1 MIPGGFDMRWK
12 FLLSATVSVA
22 VLVAAYAAVR
32 AVSPEAGGVAMANPP
47 APATPVPVTS
57 AVKKTIPIFLEY
69 SARTESIR
77 NVTLQAKISGFV
89 QDQPVADGSDVKAG
103 DLLYRIDPRDYQAA
117 LDQVRA
123 QEQRDAASFEYAKAN
138 LDRGSELAKSG
149 FLAKDNYEQRSSA
162 LKQAEA
168 AVAADQAA
176 VRQAEINLSYTKVR
190 APFAGRVGRNQ
201 APVGTLI
208 GAGGAALN
216 TLVQLDPI
224 YVTFNPSETDLVEIQ
239 KARASSKIEADI
251 LLPGDTEARHRGELS
266 FIDNAVDRSTGTV
279 VVRATIENEGFAL
292 LPGQYVKVRLR
303 IKEQAD
309 ALMVPQAVVGSGQ
322 LGKYVYVIGQD
333 NKADRRLVTLGATQ
347 GNMVAVTK
355 GIGENDRII
364 AGNLQKIGPG
374 ALVRVAPPTK
384 TGA

>member
-1 MIPGGFDMRWK
+1 MRWK
-12 FLLSATVSVA
+12 LLLSATVSVA
-22 VLVAAYAAVR
+22 VVVAVYTAVR
-32 AVSPEAGGVAMANPP
+32 AVSPGASADVAMANPP
-47 APATPVPVTS
+47 APATTVPVTS
-57 AVKKTIPIFLEY
+57 AIKRTIPIFLEY
-69 SARTESIR
+69 SARTESMR

-89 QDQPVADGSDVKAG
+89 QDQPAADGADVQAG

-123 QEQRDAASFEYAKAN
+123 QEQRDTASFEYAKAN
-138 LDRGSELAKSG
+138 LDRGSALAKSG
-149 FLAKDNYEQRSSA
+149 FLAKDNYEQRNSA

-176 VRQAEINLSYTKVR
+176 VRQAEINLSYTEIR
-190 APFAGRVGRNQ
+190 APFAGRIGRNQ

-208 GAGGAALN
+208 GAAGAALN

-224 YVTFNPSETDLVEIQ
+224 YVTFNPSETDLGEIQ
-239 KARASSKIEADI
+239 KARAESKIEADI
-251 LLPGDTEARHRGELS
+251 LLPGETEPRHRGELS

-279 VVRATIENEGFAL
+279 VARATIQNKDFAL
-292 LPGQYVKVRLR
+292 LPGQYVKVRLH
-303 IKEQAD
+303 IKEQSD
-309 ALMVPQAVVGSGQ
+309 ALMVPQAVVSSGQ
-322 LGKYVYVIGQD
+322 LGKFVYVIGPD
-333 NKADRRLVTLGATQ
+333 SKVDRRLVTLGATQ

-355 GIGENDRII
+355 GIGENDTII

-374 ALVRVAPPTK
+374 ALVRVAPPAR

>member
-1 MIPGGFDMRWK
+1 MRWK
-12 FLLSATVSVA
+12 LVLSATVSVA
-22 VLVAAYAAVR
+22 ALVAAYAAVR
-32 AVSPEAGGVAMANPP
+32 GVFPGASADVATANLL
-47 APATPVPVTS
+47 ASATPVPVTS
-57 AVKKTIPIFLEY
+57 PIKKTIPIFLDY

-77 NVTLQAKISGFV
+77 NVTLQAKVSGFV
-89 QDQPVADGSDVKAG
+89 QDQPALDGADVQARDI
-103 DLLYRIDPRDYQAA
+103 LYRIDPRDYQAA

-176 VRQAEINLSYTKVR
+176 VRQAEINLSYTEIR

-208 GAGGAALN
+208 GAAGAALN

-224 YVTFNPSETDLVEIQ
+224 YVTFNPSETDLAELQ
-239 KARASSKIEADI
+239 KARAGSRIEADI
-251 LLPGDTEARHRGELS
+251 LLPGETEARHRGELS

-279 VVRATIENEGFAL
+279 VARATIENKDLAL

-303 IKEQAD
+303 IKEQPD
-309 ALMVPQAVVGSGQ
+309 ALMVPLAVVGSGQ
-322 LGKYVYVIGQD
+322 LGKFLYVIGQD
-333 NKADRRLVTLGATQ
+333 SKVDRRLVTLGATQ
-347 GNMVAVTK
+347 GNMVVVSQ
-355 GIGENDRII
+355 GIGESDKII

-374 ALVRVAPPTK
+374 ALVRVAPPAQAK
-384 TGA
+384 SGV